1 MTFDTDINRYEL
13 YAQIAP
19 YSGYTFGYGFVH
31 TDREIYPNVEFDL
44 VVPIFLKKTYD
55 YYEYVDVKRDNTI
68 IPLNRQ
74 EVNPFFIELS
84 FFDDVD
90 RVGLQN
96 GYQLTN
102 SMVEFIKTRRSDMS
116 TMTNQEVREWF
127 NNYGFFELPWN
138 KGQSN
143 ETTLAEIE
151 NQGILLNTITGRA
164 KLFNIAINT

>member
-1 MTFDTDINRYEL
+1 MTFDSEINRYEL
-13 YAQIAP
+13 YAQVAP
-19 YSGYTFGYGFVH
+19 NSAYTFGYGFVH
-31 TDREIYPNVEFDL
+31 TDREVRPNSEFDL

-74 EVNPFFIELS
+74 EVNPYFVELS

-90 RVGLQN
+90 RIGLQN

-102 SMVEFIKTRRSDMS
+102 SMVEFIRTRRSNVIN
-116 TMTNQEVREWF
+116 MTDQQLREWF
-127 NNYGFFELPWN
+127 NNYGFYELPWN
-138 KGQSN
+138 KGDSN

-151 NQGILLNTITGRA
+151 TYGILLNTITGRA
-164 KLFNIAINT
+164 KLFNITINT